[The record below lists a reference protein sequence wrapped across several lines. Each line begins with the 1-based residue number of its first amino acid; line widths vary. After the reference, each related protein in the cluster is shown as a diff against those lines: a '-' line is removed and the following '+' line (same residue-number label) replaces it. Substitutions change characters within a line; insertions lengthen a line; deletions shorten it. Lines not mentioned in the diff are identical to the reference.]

1 MKLHLSTSEGANSI
15 TGHGPG
21 FIMVNGKRVEG
32 PLILMPDRLVSP
44 WTVAAKE
51 AVALADFASLI
62 EMRPE
67 LVLFG
72 SGPAFRFP
80 DPRIGAAFMA
90 AGIGFDVMDTP
101 AGCRTYNVLMSE
113 GRNVA
118 AALLV

>member
-1 MKLHLSTSEGANSI
+1 MKLHLSTNEGLNSI

-21 FIMVNGKRVEG
+21 FVMVNRERIGH
-32 PLILMPDRLVSP
+32 PLIVMPEQLVSP
-44 WTVAAKE
+44 WVVASRDTVSP
-51 AVALADFASLI
+51 ADFAVLV

-67 LVLFG
+67 LVIFG
-72 SGPAFRFP
+72 SGATFRFP
-80 DPRIGAAFMA
+80 DPRIAATFSA